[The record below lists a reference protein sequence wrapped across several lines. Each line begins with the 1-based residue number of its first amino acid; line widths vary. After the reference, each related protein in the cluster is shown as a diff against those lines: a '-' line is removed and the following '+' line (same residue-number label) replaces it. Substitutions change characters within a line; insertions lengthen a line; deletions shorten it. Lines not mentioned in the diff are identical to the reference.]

1 MYVVRRRKD
10 DVIEQKAG
18 GGHGWSGTTG
28 GTEMDMGLGI
38 GGMVEDGEGTRVM
51 MVI

>member
-1 MYVVRRRKD
+1 
-10 DVIEQKAG
+10 VIEQKAG

-38 GGMVEDGEGTRVM
+38 GSMVEDGEGTRVM